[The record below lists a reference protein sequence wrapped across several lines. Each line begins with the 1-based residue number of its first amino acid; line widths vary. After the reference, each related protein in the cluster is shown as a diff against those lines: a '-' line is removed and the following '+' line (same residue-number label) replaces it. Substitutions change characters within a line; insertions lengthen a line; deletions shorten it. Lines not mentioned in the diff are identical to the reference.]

1 MGITWV
7 RQRPRR
13 SWRSS
18 RPCIQQ
24 HNGQLAMRQGNWYLA
39 TGNCKRPGVNHR
51 PPMISHIH
59 HGASESFWV
68 SGALIL
74 ASVVHLR
81 GWFRFRRHE
90 HDKVEDWRAGS
101 FVLGLLFI
109 WIATAS
115 PLAALDHQMLTA
127 HMVQHLLLMT
137 LAPPLILLGMPR
149 KPVAHGLPQRLLQA
163 IGRPLRLE
171 PIQQLAS
178 VVMHPVLCWFAAAG
192 TLVVWHIPS
201 VFMLGLRSQ
210 MWHGAEQAS
219 FLATGLLFWSPVV
232 RPLQNSLKWP
242 ESSILLYL
250 FLATLPCDILS
261 GFLVFCDRVVYPV
274 FLSSPRSSGLSAF
287 EDQQCAGALM
297 WTCVTVVFLIAGAVC
312 TARLLSLHRSDERS
326 IPQFESQKI
335 AVLHADSKRMEAV

>member
-1 MGITWV
+1 MRHLIWYAATANSKPPGLN
-7 RQRPRR
+7 PR
-13 SWRSS
+13 
-18 RPCIQQ
+18 
-24 HNGQLAMRQGNWYLA
+24 HND
-39 TGNCKRPGVNHR
+39 R
-51 PPMISHIH
+51 PPMISHVH
-59 HGASESFWV
+59 HSASESFWI
-68 SGALIL
+68 SSALIFVSL
-74 ASVVHLR
+74 VYLR
-81 GWFRFRRHE
+81 GWLRHRRHE
-90 HDKVEDWRAGS
+90 HDNGHDIVEGWRAGS

-312 TARLLSLHRSDERS
+312 TAR
-326 IPQFESQKI
+326 
-335 AVLHADSKRMEAV
+335 

>member
-1 MGITWV
+1 
-7 RQRPRR
+7 
-13 SWRSS
+13 
-18 RPCIQQ
+18 
-24 HNGQLAMRQGNWYLA
+24 
-39 TGNCKRPGVNHR
+39 
-51 PPMISHIH
+51 MILHIH
-59 HGASESFWV
+59 HGESESFWV
-68 SGALIL
+68 SGALIFVSL
-74 ASVVHLR
+74 VYLSEWLRLR
-81 GWFRFRRHE
+81 GHG
-90 HDKVEDWRAGS
+90 DDDVEGWRAVS

-115 PLAALDHQMLTA
+115 PLATLDHEMLTA

-149 KPVAHGLPQRLLQA
+149 KPPAHGVSRQFLHA
-163 IGRPLRLE
+163 IGRPLRSE
-171 PIQQLAS
+171 PVQQFAS
-178 VVMHPVLCWFAAAG
+178 VVTHPALCWLAAAG

-274 FLSSPRSSGLSAF
+274 FLSSPRSFGLSAL

-297 WTCVTVVFLIAGAVC
+297 WTCVTLVYVVAGAVF
-312 TARLLSLHRSDERS
+312 TARLLSPYRSEELA
-326 IPQFESQKI
+326 IPNFDARRI
-335 AVLHADSKRMEAV
+335 VVRHTDPNRMEVV